1 MSSSLTSR
9 NLIRVAQGGYKGH
22 GWSLSKR
29 KSHAWYAA
37 SLANVER
44 VSTEVRDLLRRN
56 TEKELRAEVRAS
68 HRFYDDII
76 KLQDCLDMTEEGDEA
91 TLEALEAARDT
102 VLEASE
108 EFQKLPDANRFV
120 RTAAVAKLSAIR
132 GLETKDQIQKYL
144 EDVDVVV
151 NWRLGR
157 AEHAQ
162 TVKDEGYTDRHGVE
176 HSPAEIASKK
186 ERDDAGRADPM
197 ARRRSAKGH
206 GLQDTAAN
214 DASMR
219 REQEQARALLRPHP
233 HRQRDAVDAAHK
245 ARNALPPPLGAE
257 RSVGGYVA
265 RSYIVPPGAP
275 NPATW
280 DHDEIALRVAEF
292 RERLGVPEVDPN
304 AYGTYVRTDGDSYSV
319 KPPERLWRRSR
330 VKNRLLYCPKTRSVI
345 FPEKNEA
352 VTAYEKFVAPST
364 SDVERKKMLT
374 VPPEA
379 KICAYCDHRPFGR
392 ISDRVMHEKY
402 HCKSRPGVPESSS
415 SSSEEEESEEDESEE
430 DGPEEVVAAPPK
442 RARFWSLW

>member
-162 TVKDEGYTDRHGVE
+162 KVKDEGYTDANGKE
-176 HSPAEIASKK
+176 HSPADVVADRASS
-186 ERDDAGRADPM
+186 AAWRADPM
-197 ARRRSAKGH
+197 ASRTSAGGR

-214 DASMR
+214 DASLR
-219 REQEQARALLRPHP
+219 SLQDGRAAFH
-233 HRQRDAVDAAHK
+233 V
-245 ARNALPPPLGAE
+245 LP
-257 RSVGGYVA
+257 
-265 RSYIVPPGAP
+265 
-275 NPATW
+275 
-280 DHDEIALRVAEF
+280 F
-292 RERLGVPEVDPN
+292 
-304 AYGTYVRTDGDSYSV
+304 
-319 KPPERLWRRSR
+319 
-330 VKNRLLYCPKTRSVI
+330 
-345 FPEKNEA
+345 
-352 VTAYEKFVAPST
+352 
-364 SDVERKKMLT
+364 
-374 VPPEA
+374 
-379 KICAYCDHRPFGR
+379 
-392 ISDRVMHEKY
+392 
-402 HCKSRPGVPESSS
+402 
-415 SSSEEEESEEDESEE
+415 
-430 DGPEEVVAAPPK
+430 
-442 RARFWSLW
+442 

>member
-245 ARNALPPPLGAE
+245 ARNAAAAAGRRAE
-257 RSVGGYVA
+257 RGRLRRAILHRSSRRAKPGDLGPRRDRAA
-265 RSYIVPPGAP
+265 RG
-275 NPATW
+275 
-280 DHDEIALRVAEF
+280 RVSRAA
-292 RERLGVPEVDPN
+292 RRARG
-304 AYGTYVRTDGDSYSV
+304 R
-319 KPPERLWRRSR
+319 PERVRYVCAHRRR
-330 VKNRLLYCPKTRSVI
+330 
-345 FPEKNEA
+345 
-352 VTAYEKFVAPST
+352 
-364 SDVERKKMLT
+364 
-374 VPPEA
+374 
-379 KICAYCDHRPFGR
+379 
-392 ISDRVMHEKY
+392 
-402 HCKSRPGVPESSS
+402 
-415 SSSEEEESEEDESEE
+415 
-430 DGPEEVVAAPPK
+430 
-442 RARFWSLW
+442 